1 MIQTIVHSIA
11 GRTVQFTHNS
21 TESLLNGI
29 KVLVKGT
36 LQSTGAGLDLLSNAF
51 LYKEDWK
58 EALKKAGVTLRETG
72 DQTTEA
78 MEKAIHSTNVAFE
91 KALFAVDAAGRQ
103 GNQMVFDN
111 RVISSI
117 IGSSHDQKIILT
129 KIEMSFRDI
138 GKDISVSEAV
148 KSFRES
154 GQKESVLFLPGL
166 FTDETVWL
174 EKWIPYKKRKVR
186 SLGIA
191 TELSKKN
198 IHPLYIR
205 YNHGMPIHENGKKLM
220 YLLDVFFTECPEAKP
235 HIVAYSLGS
244 LVLRSC
250 LYHAKE
256 ENKPWVGNFKKVVSI
271 SSPNRG
277 SYLEKLGFW
286 LGLILEK
293 SPNAALK
300 IIGMIGNL
308 RSDAIKDLS
317 FGLIRREQK
326 SFWAPISQ
334 YFQETYFG
342 ELDEVDAYEAYSL
355 VDTIENPIQNF
366 LGDGIVEK
374 QSLRYLSDKV
384 YSKKLNPSL
393 RTLEI
398 EKANHFTILNSKK
411 LFRWLD
417 EIFSERA

>member
-1 MIQTIVHSIA
+1 VIQTIVHSIA
-11 GRTVQFTHNS
+11 GRAVQLTHNS
-21 TESLLNGI
+21 TESLLNGV
-29 KVLVKGT
+29 KTLVKGT
-36 LQSTGAGLDLLSNAF
+36 LQGTGAGLDLLSNAF
-51 LYKEDWK
+51 LFQEDWK
-58 EALKKAGVTLRETG
+58 NALKKAGIALQETSE
-72 DQTTEA
+72 QTTEA
-78 MEKAIHSTNVAFE
+78 MEKAIHSTNNAFE
-91 KALFAVDAAGRQ
+91 KALFAVDTVGKQ

-111 RVISSI
+111 RVVSSI
-117 IGSSHDQKIILT
+117 IGSSHDQKIQLT

-138 GKDISVSEAV
+138 GKDISVEEAAA
-148 KSFRES
+148 SFKNS
-154 GQKESVLFLPGL
+154 GSKESVLFLPGL

-198 IHPLYIR
+198 IHPHYIR

-220 YLLDVFFTECPEAKP
+220 KLLDAFFAECPEAKP

-250 LYHAKE
+250 LYYAKE
-256 ENKPWVGNFKKVVSI
+256 ENKPWVGNFQKVVSI

-277 SYLEKLGFW
+277 SYLEKIGFW
-286 LGLILEK
+286 LGLLLEK
-293 SPNAALK
+293 SPDITLK

-317 FGLIRREQK
+317 FGLIRREEK
-326 SFWAPISQ
+326 TFWAPVSR
-334 YFQETYFG
+334 YFQEVYFG
-342 ELDEVDAYEAYSL
+342 ELDELDAYEAYSL

-374 QSLRYLSDKV
+374 QSLSYLSDKV
-384 YSKKLNPSL
+384 YSKKPNPSL

-411 LFRWLD
+411 LFAWLD
-417 EIFSERA
+417 EIFSK